1 MSIFVCGALHLDVI
15 VSAPRLPRLDETL
28 VGQDVRYALGGKG
41 GNQAVMAA
49 RLGAKVAMAGAIGD
63 DRFADDLLASLA
75 NAGVDTAQVQRLS
88 GPSGMSVAILDL
100 DGNYGA
106 VIVSA
111 ANLALNPS
119 SINLPKD
126 TRILLL
132 QNEIPEAANL
142 APARLARAL
151 GAKVVFNAA
160 PARSL
165 APDLLALTDI
175 LVVNRVEAL
184 DLTGNNDPAR
194 ALGDLAKLGPAQVI
208 ITLGADGL
216 VMLEDGRISHHPG
229 HEVDALSTHGAGDGF
244 LGALAVA
251 LDGGATL
258 QGAASFAQA
267 AAALHVSTP
276 PENRAA
282 ISADRVR
289 AYSSP

>member
-63 DRFADDLLASLA
+63 
-75 NAGVDTAQVQRLS
+75 DTAQVQRLS